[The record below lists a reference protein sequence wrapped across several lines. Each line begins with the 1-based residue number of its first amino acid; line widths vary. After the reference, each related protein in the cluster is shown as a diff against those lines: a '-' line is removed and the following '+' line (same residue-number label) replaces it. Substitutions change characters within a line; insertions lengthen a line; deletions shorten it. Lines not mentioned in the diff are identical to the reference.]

1 MIDTHCH
8 IDMYKNPHSVAE
20 ESEKLGIITIGMTL
34 LPSHF
39 ELGYKHILR
48 YKKVRLALGMHP
60 LKSELHND
68 EFDNFL
74 YFLNHTSYV
83 GEIGLDYSNEGI
95 RTKDLQINS
104 FRKILFSIKDKRK
117 IVSLHS
123 RRAEKEVLHMLIE
136 YNIKNV
142 IFHWYSGPVK
152 LIKEITDNG
161 YYFSINPA
169 MIRSLNGKKI
179 IQAIPK
185 HRVLTESDGPYVL
198 IENSPIKPK
207 NIILVQEYL
216 SVLWEIPIEM
226 VNEQID
232 NNFALLVEHI
242 KPNNLDTGK

>member
-1 MIDTHCH
+1 
-8 IDMYKNPHSVAE
+8 MYKNPHSIAE

-39 ELGYKHILR
+39 ELGYKHVIR

-60 LKSELHND
+60 LKSELHAD
-68 EFDNFL
+68 EFDNFV
-74 YFLNHTSYV
+74 YFLDQTSYI

-95 RTKDLQINS
+95 RTKDLQIDS
-104 FRKILFSIKDKRK
+104 FRKILFSLKDKRK

-123 RRAEKEVLHMLIE
+123 RRAEKDVLRMLVE
-136 YNIKNV
+136 YNIQNT
-142 IFHWYSGPVK
+142 IFHWYSGPVN
-152 LIKEITDNG
+152 LIKEIIDKG

-169 MIRSLNGKKI
+169 MIRSVNGKKI

-198 IENSPIKPK
+198 IENCPIKPK

-216 SVLWEIPIEM
+216 SVLWRIPVEK

-232 NNFALLVEHI
+232 DNFSILVNQI
-242 KPNNLDTGK
+242 KIK